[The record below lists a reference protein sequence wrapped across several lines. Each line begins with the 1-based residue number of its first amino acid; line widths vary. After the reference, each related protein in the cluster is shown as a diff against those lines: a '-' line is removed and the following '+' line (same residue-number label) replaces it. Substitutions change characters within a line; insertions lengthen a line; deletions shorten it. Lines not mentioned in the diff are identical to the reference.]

1 MPFENLFTRLSPE
14 LICHVANCMHP
25 NYAATAF
32 KLTCKDVAQAVR
44 EQFTTIQLRGE
55 PRSLRSFRSRS
66 IMIAIAEQPWPGA
79 AFVAHWG
86 RPEPWCALPRWQRH
100 RLLCLAASSHHAP
113 SLDAALA
120 HCGMDIQADALASA
134 IIAGDLAACR
144 RLHEAEGC
152 RFDCEVVAAAAG
164 VAGSLPA
171 CEWLAET
178 ATSALSNLLPELCY
192 AGHVDVFEWALQQI
206 GILYQ
211 DGDMGEDGVLLGAAA
226 AAGRV
231 ELLQNLANRF
241 RLNLKRQHHRPTV
254 LSHVASGCPLEVL
267 QQYYEPWGNRLL
279 WTAWQKRQLLMA
291 AAASP
296 TPDWAAKCEWL
307 WAQWEAAAKHGRVPV
322 LRLLRERGYIFPP
335 DSLECVLTSLDM
347 SFDGL
352 TSLRYLLLEEP
363 GAVEQGG
370 ADEDWSS
377 LFRNAARSVA
387 DLPLLQHLH
396 QRYASD
402 CETATDLA
410 VVAQGCSV
418 EALEWVLATEA
429 AAGRAP
435 EPLSCVEF
443 LEVLY
448 SGNWAAADWLQHHQ
462 AGPEPSASAEMGPA
476 AGTALNANAEKFGG
490 CCTCGSTNRNWGY
503 IHADGKYSCHGCCYR
518 NKAENGFYGPLGT
531 RSRAELDATCGS
543 RACAE
548 CGTRNAHSWRGHKM
562 AELWSSPLALVLGT
576 YAVGVLG
583 IDRIGPLPELLTGR
597 EADARRQHQ
606 LLQEQ
611 QEQTPP
617 ALDSPPAQEE
627 KADVSAV
634 HAGPPAAAAGQ
645 QQLQP
650 APGGATGA
658 MGSYGGGP
666 ATGTP
671 SQQPG
676 SAAGGGY
683 GPAASGTTP
692 QQHHN
697 GGSGPY
703 GPGAAGAGA
712 GATVSIMH
720 VLR

>member
-307 WAQWEAAAKHGRVPV
+307 WAQWGGAVEGLDVDISPFYEPRRQWMADVMSRPDFPQRLQLLASYGLRNMIGRSAPEAAGTIGSTAAVEFCLDQLPALLRQQAVPAAGGGPAAAAGGPVPVAEQQQVAEDAAAQQQHVASLMLIAEAAAKHGRVPV

-448 SGNWAAADWLQHHQ
+448 SGNWAAADWLVRHGLVAASKQEVFEQLILECCDSNLIPELRWVMRSMGGGQEVHAQDHHQ
-462 AGPEPSASAEMGPA
+462 MPPVEWTPDLLAALHQVSNQYRLGVWHDTPA
-476 AGTALNANAEKFGG
+476 RTEWL
-490 CCTCGSTNRNWGY
+490 
-503 IHADGKYSCHGCCYR
+503 
-518 NKAENGFYGPLGT
+518 
-531 RSRAELDATCGS
+531 
-543 RACAE
+543 
-548 CGTRNAHSWRGHKM
+548 
-562 AELWSSPLALVLGT
+562 LALVATAEEALG
-576 YAVGVLG
+576 GVT
-583 IDRIGPLPELLTGR
+583 E
-597 EADARRQHQ
+597 
-606 LLQEQ
+606 
-611 QEQTPP
+611 
-617 ALDSPPAQEE
+617 
-627 KADVSAV
+627 
-634 HAGPPAAAAGQ
+634 
-645 QQLQP
+645 
-650 APGGATGA
+650 
-658 MGSYGGGP
+658 
-666 ATGTP
+666 
-671 SQQPG
+671 
-676 SAAGGGY
+676 
-683 GPAASGTTP
+683 SG
-692 QQHHN
+692 
-697 GGSGPY
+697 
-703 GPGAAGAGA
+703 
-712 GATVSIMH
+712 
-720 VLR
+720 